1 MKKKDFKALF
11 IIHQSVSPYIFEK
24 VSDCES
30 SKQAWDILAIAYGG
44 GEKLKKVRLKTLR
57 RQYKLIQMEDKET
70 VSDFFT
76 RISKLVNSMK
86 SCGELISSQNRVE
99 KILRSLSSR
108 FDSIVVSIEESKD
121 SSVLTVDELQGSLEV
136 HEQRMNER
144 NLRKEKEVALNV
156 NVQQNNGKDKKGK
169 GKWNNNKRRGGY
181 QNSNAKENQES
192 SSNNNGGRSGR
203 GYRGGRGGRGGRN
216 NGNYK
221 FDNKNLQCYNC
232 QKYGHFAD
240 ECRSKEDTNET
251 EAKLARDDDDEGLQM
266 LMVTTKE
273 ESECSDQWYLD
284 TGCSTHIS
292 SKRDWFISLKGT
304 HNHNVKFAND
314 SIMIVQGTGDVS
326 IRRRDG
332 KHAVISGVFTYLE

>member
-1 MKKKDFKALF
+1 
-11 IIHQSVSPYIFEK
+11 
-24 VSDCES
+24 
-30 SKQAWDILAIAYGG
+30 
-44 GEKLKKVRLKTLR
+44 
-57 RQYKLIQMEDKET
+57 
-70 VSDFFT
+70 
-76 RISKLVNSMK
+76 MK